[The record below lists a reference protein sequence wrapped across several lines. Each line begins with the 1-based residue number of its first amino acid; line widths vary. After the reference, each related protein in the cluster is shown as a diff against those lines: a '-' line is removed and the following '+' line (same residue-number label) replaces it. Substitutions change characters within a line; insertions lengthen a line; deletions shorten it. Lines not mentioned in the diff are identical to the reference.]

1 MVMSADMFAVL
12 LRYFKSSIGN
22 LIIIRETGDIQE
34 SSEISR
40 VRKKLYSKVT
50 SDTNFRVET

>member
-1 MVMSADMFAVL
+1 MSADMFAVL